1 MSTYTDK
8 MVKRMRDM
16 APLDLD
22 KAKKLADEF
31 GSVSYRSIIAK
42 AKSEGVDYI
51 AKAPAS
57 KRAKGPTKRELVGAI
72 EKSLGLPQSDRE
84 NLTVDALSM
93 VLANIG

>member
-1 MSTYTDK
+1 MSTYTEK

-57 KRAKGPTKRELVGAI
+57 KRAKGPTKRELVMAI
-72 EKSLGLPQSDRE
+72 ERSLGMPESDRE
-84 NLTVDALSM
+84 NLTLDGLAR
-93 VLANIG
+93 VLEHLA